1 MHTKTRTLTC
11 MPIRSHAR
19 HTFTCSLY
27 THVHTH
33 ICMHTCLHTHTHTLL
48 PTTSSWPSG
57 SHPSPSCAEEETV
70 GDQAQSWGCW
80 SGRIRGP
87 SGTQPSGSAELQGLL
102 KVEDS
107 QRRPAAS
114 PPGPPAPFLKA
125 ELPSPRCPS
134 RSSCTPRAPRRPL
147 SSAGLTALREGPPCG
162 GDAAKGGLEQGA
174 PRSC

>member
-1 MHTKTRTLTC
+1 MHAY
-11 MPIRSHAR
+11 MHA
-19 HTFTCSLY
+19 HTFTCEAHIHMQSVHTRAY
-27 THVHTH
+27 TH
-33 ICMHTCLHTHTHTLL
+33 MHAYMFTHTHTPSHHQLL
-48 PTTSSWPSG
+48 AQWLSPESQLCGRGDSWG
-57 SHPSPSCAEEETV
+57 PSPVLGLLV
-70 GDQAQSWGCW
+70 GKGSEV
-80 SGRIRGP
+80 P

-114 PPGPPAPFLKA
+114 PPGPLAPFLKA